1 MEKFIRVRSLKDI
14 VISLFAIIAGTVLVL
29 MPTSVS
35 VNIVGFF
42 LIFAGIIL
50 IIVLRTGYRD
60 SETGE
65 LFMKKEKY
73 FPQSKRDSIAKAISS
88 DIENIDCTE
97 EDRGNGLR
105 LDVYYNRKSGHSF
118 VQLLEYIPYKYESC
132 TPVYAYDFVKIQNLV
147 K

>member
-14 VISLFAIIAGTVLVL
+14 TISLLSVIAGTVLVIL
-29 MPTSVS
+29 PTSVS

-50 IIVLRTGYRD
+50 MIVLRTAYKD

-65 LFMKKEKY
+65 IFMKKEKY
-73 FPQSKRDSIAKAISS
+73 FPQSKRDSIARAISS
-88 DIENIDCTE
+88 DIENVDCSE
-97 EDRGNGLR
+97 EDKGNGLR

-118 VQLLEYIPYKYESC
+118 IQLFEYIPYKYESC
-132 TPVYAYDFVKIQNLV
+132 TPVYSYDFVKIQNLV